1 MIFGKYGT
9 MILENMEKNYPYRK
23 KELEL
28 KGELD
33 IKILQREKYILELK
47 KEVEEKIK
55 KEHQVPNT
63 HEISILAKYQQM
75 IDGLV
80 DEVLMK
86 EIMLNVWIGNLG
98 KYNEG
103 ELVGE
108 WLELP
113 VSKKELDTFLREKVG
128 LQLTQEEVERSLAEN
143 GVCYEEYM
151 INDYETDLPIQIS
164 EYENLDN
171 LNLLATIAENVNDM
185 DAINAYVDS
194 QGKMTI
200 EELANLMEQEDNIA
214 YYRFSN
220 DNLFM
225 SSEEKM
231 GYEMAE
237 ITGLLDTLQKMQI
250 EDFFDFEGYGR
261 SWENGDITILD
272 EGYIDFGDCDVD
284 LRRYT
289 LEELKEQYNLEDIK
303 KLKIVFKEVGK
314 DPVVMEIDD
323 TLEAKQKLVGG
334 LIEVV
339 PYKDD
344 LLLICN
350 EEGKIANLKPN
361 LQFDYDY
368 IAGNCFIVGDDFE
381 NSGFK
386 SVEESQIEGIKKDLE
401 NRTIILEEIEETDDM
416 EF

>member
-1 MIFGKYGT
+1 
-9 MILENMEKNYPYRK
+9 
-23 KELEL
+23 
-28 KGELD
+28 
-33 IKILQREKYILELK
+33 
-47 KEVEEKIK
+47 
-55 KEHQVPNT
+55 
-63 HEISILAKYQQM
+63 
-75 IDGLV
+75 
-80 DEVLMK
+80 
-86 EIMLNVWIGNLG
+86 MLNVWIGNLG

-128 LQLTQEEVERSLAEN
+128 LQLTQEEVEMSLAEN

-171 LNLLATIAENVNDM
+171 LKLLATIAENVNDM

-194 QGKMTI
+194 QGEMTI

-237 ITGLLDTLQKMQI
+237 ITGLLATLQKMQI

-261 SWENGDITILD
+261 SW
-272 EGYIDFGDCDVD
+272 
-284 LRRYT
+284 
-289 LEELKEQYNLEDIK
+289 
-303 KLKIVFKEVGK
+303 
-314 DPVVMEIDD
+314 
-323 TLEAKQKLVGG
+323 
-334 LIEVV
+334 
-339 PYKDD
+339 
-344 LLLICN
+344 
-350 EEGKIANLKPN
+350 
-361 LQFDYDY
+361 
-368 IAGNCFIVGDDFE
+368 
-381 NSGFK
+381 
-386 SVEESQIEGIKKDLE
+386 
-401 NRTIILEEIEETDDM
+401 
-416 EF
+416 

>member
-1 MIFGKYGT
+1 
-9 MILENMEKNYPYRK
+9 
-23 KELEL
+23 
-28 KGELD
+28 
-33 IKILQREKYILELK
+33 
-47 KEVEEKIK
+47 
-55 KEHQVPNT
+55 
-63 HEISILAKYQQM
+63 
-75 IDGLV
+75 
-80 DEVLMK
+80 
-86 EIMLNVWIGNLG
+86 MLNVWIGNLG

-185 DAINAYVDS
+185 DAINAYVES
-194 QGKMTI
+194 QGEMTI

-237 ITGLLDTLQKMQI
+237 ITGLLATLQKMQI

-261 SWENGDITILD
+261 SGENGDITIFK
-272 EGYIDFGDCDVD
+272 YIF
-284 LRRYT
+284 
-289 LEELKEQYNLEDIK
+289 IF
-303 KLKIVFKEVGK
+303 VF
-314 DPVVMEIDD
+314 
-323 TLEAKQKLVGG
+323 
-334 LIEVV
+334 
-339 PYKDD
+339 
-344 LLLICN
+344 
-350 EEGKIANLKPN
+350 
-361 LQFDYDY
+361 F
-368 IAGNCFIVGDDFE
+368 
-381 NSGFK
+381 S
-386 SVEESQIEGIKKDLE
+386 
-401 NRTIILEEIEETDDM
+401 
-416 EF
+416 

>member
-1 MIFGKYGT
+1 
-9 MILENMEKNYPYRK
+9 
-23 KELEL
+23 
-28 KGELD
+28 
-33 IKILQREKYILELK
+33 
-47 KEVEEKIK
+47 
-55 KEHQVPNT
+55 
-63 HEISILAKYQQM
+63 
-75 IDGLV
+75 
-80 DEVLMK
+80 
-86 EIMLNVWIGNLG
+86 MLNVWIGNLG

-128 LQLTQEEVERSLAEN
+128 LQLTQEEVEKALAED

-151 INDYETDLPIQIS
+151 INDYETDLPIKIS

-194 QGKMTI
+194 QGEMTM

-214 YYRFSN
+214 YCRFSN
-220 DNLFM
+220 YNLFM

-314 DPVVMEIDD
+314 DPVVMEIED

-334 LIEVV
+334 LIEIV

-344 LLLICN
+344 LLLVCN
-350 EEGKIANLKPN
+350 EEGKITNLKPN

-368 IAGNCFIVGDDFE
+368 IAGNCFIIGDDYE
-381 NSGFK
+381 NGDFK
-386 SVEESQIEGIKKDLE
+386 SVEESQIEDIKKDLE
-401 NRTIILEEIEETDDM
+401 DRTIILEEIEETDEM